1 MGRNRG
7 RRRATKE
14 PRYFEDYDRNNDGEL
29 NVQDAQLWAQAGNP
43 DVAQRLASMIGSGNL
58 PRKRPVRRKKV
69 RMVYGVPRSRWIKMN
84 PRQRRIQSQRF
95 QRSRRA
101 RVQSMRRT
109 NRMVRG
115 AFKLRGESP
124 TPRERGR
131 LGRTQRRQF
140 AMLERRRRRFRIR
153 KLGRGK

>member
-58 PRKRPVRRKKV
+58 PRKRPVRR
-69 RMVYGVPRSRWIKMN
+69 
-84 PRQRRIQSQRF
+84 
-95 QRSRRA
+95 
-101 RVQSMRRT
+101 
-109 NRMVRG
+109 
-115 AFKLRGESP
+115 
-124 TPRERGR
+124 
-131 LGRTQRRQF
+131 
-140 AMLERRRRRFRIR
+140 
-153 KLGRGK
+153 